1 MTNLEKVVVK
11 EIEKELK
18 KYDVEDITFSVVD
31 NGFVTSVSFTHKLS
45 EKPITSF
52 RINKGLNSF
61 TIEELVLKAVEEIQ
75 KKQK

>member
-1 MTNLEKVVVK
+1 MRDYVK
-11 EIEKELK
+11 EIKEELK
-18 KYDVEDITFSVVD
+18 KYDVDNIKFNIQENDLHYSVD
-31 NGFVTSVSFTHKLS
+31 FINESTDDKSV
-45 EKPITSF
+45 TSF